1 MRPKRVY
8 RYGCEYEYAAE
19 RRRHLLVRRSVV
31 LGERRLAAS
40 RGLAGKRQHSSSS
53 RINNRDRDDDRAVA
67 GHGAA
72 VGQVG
77 CNQIYTRSVLRLAW
91 PACDLP
97 WLERRR
103 CEGPL
108 AARSLWGRDSFCV
121 FTRVGYA
128 SLSASGLHLLLG
140 STYSSIAL
148 LAASTC
154 LILDQ
159 VRPDIVTSSR
169 CHA

>member
-1 MRPKRVY
+1 MY

-19 RRRHLLVRRSVV
+19 RRRGLLVKRSVV

-40 RGLAGKRQHSSSS
+40 RGLAGKRQHSSS
-53 RINNRDRDDDRAVA
+53 RINNRDRDDDRAAA

-72 VGQVG
+72 IGQVG

-91 PACDLP
+91 PACDLL
-97 WLERRR
+97 WLERLR
-103 CEGPL
+103 CVGSLAPL

-121 FTRVGYA
+121 FTRVEYA

-148 LAASTC
+148 LAANTC
-154 LILDQ
+154 LIMD
-159 VRPDIVTSSR
+159 
-169 CHA
+169 

>member
-1 MRPKRVY
+1 M
-8 RYGCEYEYAAE
+8 
-19 RRRHLLVRRSVV
+19 V

-40 RGLAGKRQHSSSS
+40 RGLAGKRQHRSS
-53 RINNRDRDDDRAVA
+53 RINNNKNRDRDDDSL
-67 GHGAA
+67 
-72 VGQVG
+72 GQG
-77 CNQIYTRSVLRLAW
+77 SSSSRCSSRPSWLQSNLHALGTASRLAR
-91 PACDLP
+91 CDLP

>member
-1 MRPKRVY
+1 MY
-8 RYGCEYEYAAE
+8 RFGCEDGYAAE
-19 RRRHLLVRRSVV
+19 RRRRLLVRRSVV

-53 RINNRDRDDDRAVA
+53 RINNNRDRDDDRAAA

-72 VGQVG
+72 AGQVG

-91 PACDLP
+91 PAGDLL
-97 WLERRR
+97 WLERLR
-103 CEGPL
+103 CVGSLAPL

-128 SLSASGLHLLLG
+128 SLPVSGLHLLQD
-140 STYSSIAL
+140 STCLSIAL
-148 LAASTC
+148 LAANTC
-154 LILDQ
+154 LIMD
-159 VRPDIVTSSR
+159 
-169 CHA
+169 